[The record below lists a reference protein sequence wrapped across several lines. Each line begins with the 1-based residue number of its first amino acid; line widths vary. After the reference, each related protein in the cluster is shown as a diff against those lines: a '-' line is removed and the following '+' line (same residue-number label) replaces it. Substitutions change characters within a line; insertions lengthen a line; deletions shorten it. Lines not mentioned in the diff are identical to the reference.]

1 MLTDEILKQTNKLEE
16 ERVNR
21 TILEAWLRVE
31 KGKDIIK
38 QACREVV
45 YVSNNETWFNCG
57 LNRGPEG

>member
-1 MLTDEILKQTNKLEE
+1 MLADEILKQINKLEE

-21 TILEAWLRVE
+21 VILEAWLRVE

-45 YVSNNETWFNCG
+45 Y
-57 LNRGPEG
+57 EGSGRQSKV